1 MSADVKDRALEIGD
15 KLCEV
20 EQLVGLT
27 AGQVIRA
34 GMTGGHTAA
43 SVACLNVSKLRHLCG
58 ELSNLC
64 ADFEKSLR

>member
-1 MSADVKDRALEIGD
+1 MDVREQALDISGR
-15 KLCEV
+15 LCEA

-34 GMTGGHTAA
+34 AQGGGHTAA
-43 SVACLNVSKLRHLCG
+43 SVACLNIGKLRHMVG

-64 ADFEKSLR
+64 SDFEKSLR

>member
-1 MSADVKDRALEIGD
+1 MDVRDQALTISD

-20 EQLVGLT
+20 EQVVGIT

-34 GMTGGHTAA
+34 AQGGGHTAA
-43 SVACLNVSKLRHLCG
+43 SVACLNISKLRHMIG

-64 ADFEKSLR
+64 ADFEKTLR